1 MSTIQELRTLELQIT
16 DIVDDF
22 IENYYNDDDVLAI
35 DTCEGKITLTADSRD
50 KIKVS
55 ESTEIYNLRD
65 LVRLNENGEQETDC
79 DKISDIANNW
89 IFIE

>member
-1 MSTIQELRTLELQIT
+1 MSNIQDLRKLELQIT
-16 DIVDDF
+16 DVVDDY
-22 IENYYNDDDVLAI
+22 IDECYNDNDVLAI
-35 DTCEGKITLTADSRD
+35 DVCEGKITLTADSRD

-65 LVRLNENGEQETDC
+65 LVRLDDNGEQESDC
-79 DKISDIANNW
+79 DKISEIANSW

>member
-1 MSTIQELRTLELQIT
+1 MSNIQDLRNLELQIT
-16 DIVDDF
+16 DVVDDY
-22 IENYYNDDDVLAI
+22 IDEYYNDDDVLAI
-35 DTCEGKITLTADSRD
+35 DVCEGKITLTADSRD

-55 ESTEIYNLRD
+55 ESTEIYKLRD
-65 LVRLNENGEQETDC
+65 LVRLNENGEQESDS